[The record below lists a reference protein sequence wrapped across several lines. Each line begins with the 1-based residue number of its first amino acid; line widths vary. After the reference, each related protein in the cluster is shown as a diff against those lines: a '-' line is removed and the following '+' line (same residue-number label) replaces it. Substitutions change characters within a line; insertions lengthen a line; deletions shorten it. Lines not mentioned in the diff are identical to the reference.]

1 MNSIEILTD
10 LAQRPVDAA
19 KRLPTLTAEQLNAHP
34 GEHPNSIAW
43 LLWHTGREV
52 DVQLSD
58 LTGDEQ
64 VWEKFRDR
72 FALGELGDS
81 VGLGHTAEQAAAI
94 RVEDQQLLVDHLG
107 ATLTALGRYISEL
120 SEADLDDVIDES
132 WTPPVT
138 RGVRLASIIDDAA
151 VHVGQAAYAAGSL
164 TAKQHDAGG
173 R

>member
-1 MNSIEILTD
+1 MGHMNSTEILTD
-10 LAQRPVDAA
+10 LAQRPIDAA

-34 GEHPNSIAW
+34 GDHPNSIAW
-43 LLWHTGREV
+43 LLWHSGREV

-58 LTGDEQ
+58 LTGAEQ

-81 VGLGHTAEQAAAI
+81 VGLGHTAEQAERI
-94 RVEDQQLLVDHLG
+94 KVEDQQLLVDHLE
-107 ATLTALGRYISEL
+107 ATLTALGHYIGDL
-120 SEADLDDVIDES
+120 SEADLDDIIDEN

-164 TAKQHDAGG
+164 TGK
-173 R
+173 

>member
-1 MNSIEILTD
+1 MGRMNSIEILTD
-10 LAQRPVDAA
+10 LTQRPVDAA

-34 GEHPNSIAW
+34 GDHPNSIAW
-43 LLWHTGREV
+43 LLWHSGREA

-58 LTGDEQ
+58 LSGEEQ
-64 VWEKFRDR
+64 VWERFRDR

-81 VGLGHTAEQAAAI
+81 LGLGHTAEQAATI
-94 RVEDQQLLVDHLG
+94 RVEDQQLLVDYLE
-107 ATLTALGRYISEL
+107 ATLSSLGRYIGEL
-120 SEADLDDVIDES
+120 SETNLGEIIDEN

-164 TAKQHDAGG
+164 TGK
-173 R
+173 